1 LEKCAHVWIHDP
13 YVNAEDQNLKRLG
26 LTEHFTNDLVEATR
40 EAEVVIA
47 CTGHID
53 YVRGLQAIRQS
64 SPKLLSVVDA
74 CNLWSQSDFGEA
86 VRYTGIGRGTRAPG
100 KDLVEFVTQGF
111 SVVEHA
117 FARELNDTIE
127 FLNNR
132 YAHDSFNRVGYRQ
145 VQKLAGTCSTGCHL
159 AEPIPTEPVE
169 PLHGFLSTLVELAS
183 TRTVSAQA

>member
-1 LEKCAHVWIHDP
+1 
-13 YVNAEDQNLKRLG
+13 
-26 LTEHFTNDLVEATR
+26 
-40 EAEVVIA
+40 
-47 CTGHID
+47 
-53 YVRGLQAIRQS
+53 
-64 SPKLLSVVDA
+64 
-74 CNLWSQSDFGEA
+74 
-86 VRYTGIGRGTRAPG
+86 
-100 KDLVEFVTQGF
+100 VTQGF
-111 SVVEHA
+111 SVVEHG

-183 TRTVSAQA
+183 TRTLSAQA